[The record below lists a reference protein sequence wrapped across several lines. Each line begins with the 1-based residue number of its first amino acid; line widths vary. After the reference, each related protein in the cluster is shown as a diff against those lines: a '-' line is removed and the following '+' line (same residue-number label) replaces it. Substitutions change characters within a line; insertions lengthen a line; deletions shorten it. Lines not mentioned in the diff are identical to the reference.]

1 MVRSR
6 LFLGNEKLFEVRV
19 YGRAFGELFSIFSFF
34 LFFLCKLFLVDIWR
48 WDREFFSGEQILE
61 FFSQWTKY
69 SVNLDAEHW
78 NLEFF
83 GWTKNVVWV
92 NPKNSRFQCE
102 ASRWTEYEWTG
113 KQLKRICEHEKKVP
127 CRTAKCPKGKVNIK
141 QKIRKKNGNQLP
153 QRQVLSQSTTKLFI
167 TQKETRYSF
176 PIRSKAQNV
185 VALKKILCAQPN
197 TTIKC
202 LIAMEI
208 KKGPPSGS
216 WLPKNGNLRV
226 WIWRQLKCLCKQ
238 KNSETR

>member
-1 MVRSR
+1 MFRFRIPNDMSR
-6 LFLGNEKLFEVRV
+6 ETLQRTSMSNGNCSF
-19 YGRAFGELFSIFSFF
+19 RAIFRPQNIFYAAGKQCSEQPDVFFSFSF
-34 LFFLCKLFLVDIWR
+34 IFGCELTVF
-48 WDREFFSGEQILE
+48 
-61 FFSQWTKY
+61 

-102 ASRWTEYEWTG
+102 ASRWTEYAWTG
-113 KQLKRICEHEKKVP
+113 KQLKRICEPEKNVP

-141 QKIRKKNGNQLP
+141 QKMKKKNGNQLP

-185 VALKKILCAQPN
+185 GALEKILCAQPN
-197 TTIKC
+197 TSFK
-202 LIAMEI
+202 
-208 KKGPPSGS
+208 SS
-216 WLPKNGNLRV
+216 W
-226 WIWRQLKCLCKQ
+226 QL
-238 KNSETR
+238 

>member
-1 MVRSR
+1 M
-6 LFLGNEKLFEVRV
+6 
-19 YGRAFGELFSIFSFF
+19 
-34 LFFLCKLFLVDIWR
+34 DIWR

-61 FFSQWTKY
+61 FFFRWTKY

-141 QKIRKKNGNQLP
+141 QKIRKKME
-153 QRQVLSQSTTKLFI
+153 I
-167 TQKETRYSF
+167 SF
-176 PIRSKAQNV
+176 PKGKSFHKAPQNF
-185 VALKKILCAQPN
+185 
-197 TTIKC
+197 
-202 LIAMEI
+202 
-208 KKGPPSGS
+208 S
-216 WLPKNGNLRV
+216 LPRK
-226 WIWRQLKCLCKQ
+226 RQDTVFLSDRRPKMWVP
-238 KNSETR
+238 